1 VASSF
6 CGLLW
11 LKMEVNRSGAVPKS
25 LGGGK
30 KKDVFQGFEYIPS
43 RYSLADEL
51 KAKASRDFV

>member
-1 VASSF
+1 
-6 CGLLW
+6 
-11 LKMEVNRSGAVPKS
+11 MEVNRSGAVPKS